1 MNKIIK
7 NILYKYKQVL
17 FRNDDTISY
26 EEAIKLYDNNK
37 AIIIDV
43 RDEEEYLESHVQ
55 GAINVPV
62 YEILEKIN
70 KIVKNKD
77 DIIILYCK
85 TGKRSKM
92 AKKILEEEGYNN
104 LYILYIGNI

>member
-26 EEAIKLYDNNK
+26 EEAIKLYDSNK
-37 AIIIDV
+37 ATIIDV
-43 RDEEEYLESHVQ
+43 RNEEEYSESHIQ
-55 GAINVPV
+55 GAINIPV
-62 YEILEKIN
+62 YEILDKID
-70 KIVKNKD
+70 KIIKNKD

-92 AKKILEEEGYNN
+92 AKRILEEEGYNN
-104 LYILYIGNI
+104 IYIYYI